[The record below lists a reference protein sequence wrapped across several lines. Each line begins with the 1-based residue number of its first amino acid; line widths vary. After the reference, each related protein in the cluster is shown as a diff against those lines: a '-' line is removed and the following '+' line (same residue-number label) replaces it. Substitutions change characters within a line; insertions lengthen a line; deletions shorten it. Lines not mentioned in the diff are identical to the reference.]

1 MEQGAGGV
9 NIAVYIIEG
18 LLIFF
23 IIYNI
28 LSARKGRHLYIRRI
42 SGLSALDEA
51 IGRSTEMGRPM
62 LYSAGLSGLDVV
74 GLQAMAI
81 LSHVVR
87 KAARFGTR
95 VIVPLCDPLLY
106 TVADEVTREAY
117 AAEGV
122 PEQFRPE
129 DVRFLSDQQFAWAT
143 GVVGILHREEVAT
156 ALYFG
161 YYYAESLILTENG
174 QAVGAIQIAGTP
186 STTQIPFFLASCDY
200 TIIGE
205 EYYAASAYIS
215 REPTLLGSLVGQDWS
230 KMLIVGLVMIGAV
243 LVTMSAVMPYTP
255 WLAWLKPVVN
265 GFNFFLGFFPKG

>member
-18 LLIFF
+18 LLVFF
-23 IIYNI
+23 ILYNI
-28 LSARKGRHLYIRRI
+28 LSARQGRQLYIRRI
-42 SGLSALDEA
+42 PGLSALDEA
-51 IGRSTEMGRPM
+51 IGRSTEMGRPL

-87 KAARFGTR
+87 KAAHFGTR
-95 VIVPLCDPLLY
+95 VIVPMADPLLY
-106 TVADEVTREAY
+106 TVAEEVTREAY

-122 PEQFRPE
+122 PEQFNAE
-129 DVRFLSDQQFAWAT
+129 DIRFLSGNQFAWAS
-143 GVVGILHREEVAT
+143 GVVGILHREEVST

-174 QAVGAIQIAGTP
+174 QMVGAIQIAGTP

-205 EYYAASAYIS
+205 EYYAGSAYIS
-215 REPTLLGSLVGQDWS
+215 REPTLLGSLVGQDWG
-230 KMLIVGLVMIGAV
+230 KLLIVALVLFGAV
-243 LVTMSAVMPYTP
+243 MVTISAVIPYTP

-265 GFNFFLGFFPKG
+265 AFNSFLNFFPKG